1 MLETFFMWLGI
12 ICQCDNSE
20 FSLTDTTLLW
30 IVVDW
35 DCDWDPTLAQK
46 LFVRSWE
53 NYSLLF
59 RAFGNQVVSQIEYL
73 CTQHYDTHHSPKKK
87 NYDTHPV
94 HKRHSLFLPKRK
106 SSTHIY
112 NLFYIIFYKD
122 FYNLTREKKSLGP
135 DHKCSTPWPHQNH
148 LALPGCVF

>member
-1 MLETFFMWLGI
+1 MWQLRIQLNRHDPFVDCSRLRLRLRSDTSSEI
-12 ICQCDNSE
+12 ICQ
-20 FSLTDTTLLW
+20 
-30 IVVDW
+30 VMR
-35 DCDWDPTLAQK
+35 K
-46 LFVRSWE
+46 LQSTI
-53 NYSLLF
+53 